1 MNCAYV
7 HFGLMS
13 RGGVLQASKVI
24 KLVRST
30 SVTGIEFGAS
40 IQLERE
46 QFGRVAT
53 AFFDELQTRFL

>member
-1 MNCAYV
+1 LRAIEIAAAE
-7 HFGLMS
+7 S
-13 RGGVLQASKVI
+13 QAES
-24 KLVRST
+24 LRSEAST

-40 IQLERE
+40 IQLDRE